1 MVSIILYTSYKGFN
15 FLLSVLPNFS
25 SQSNVLPIPEPS
37 SVLIPP
43 ILHYLHIQ
51 KSCPNSTPNLSP
63 IMIISNTCKIRPDH
77 YRVSVSEGRIHL
89 HSVVQDY
96 LWPGVLVVVGFVAEN
111 EREIVAECVGRDEQ
125 GNRIIRYL
133 VVEKGLVDRSWTIWK
148 LPRALGEDWYM
159 SRGSMGVE
167 VSVPYF
173 LFPLSDSIS
182 SSSLLVSDGNKG
194 QNISSTLSIL
204 SSFFWCV

>member
-1 MVSIILYTSYKGFN
+1 
-15 FLLSVLPNFS
+15 
-25 SQSNVLPIPEPS
+25 VLPIPEPS

-43 ILHYLHIQ
+43 ILHYSHIQ

-148 LPRALGEDWYM
+148 LTRALDEDWYM

-194 QNISSTLSIL
+194 QNLSSTLSIL

>member
-1 MVSIILYTSYKGFN
+1 MVSIILYTSYKGIN
-15 FLLSVLPNFS
+15 FLFSVLPNFS

-43 ILHYLHIQ
+43 ILHYSHIQ
-51 KSCPNSTPNLSP
+51 KSCPNSIPNPSP
-63 IMIISNTCKIRPDH
+63 MMIISNTCKIHPDH
-77 YRVSVSEGRIHL
+77 YKVSVSEGRIHL

-96 LWPGVLVVVGFVAEN
+96 LWPGVLVVVG
-111 EREIVAECVGRDEQ
+111 
-125 GNRIIRYL
+125 
-133 VVEKGLVDRSWTIWK
+133 LVDRSLTIWK

-194 QNISSTLSIL
+194 QNLSSILSIL

>member
-1 MVSIILYTSYKGFN
+1 
-15 FLLSVLPNFS
+15 VL
-25 SQSNVLPIPEPS
+25 QIPEPS
-37 SVLIPP
+37 SVIIPP
-43 ILHYLHIQ
+43 ILHYSHIQ
-51 KSCPNSTPNLSP
+51 KSCPNSIPNPSP
-63 IMIISNTCKIRPDH
+63 IMIISDTCKIRPDH
-77 YRVSVSEGRIHL
+77 YKVSVSEGRIHL

-111 EREIVAECVGRDEQ
+111 EREIVAECVGWDEQ

-182 SSSLLVSDGNKG
+182 SSSLLVSDGNKD
-194 QNISSTLSIL
+194 QNLSSTLSIL
-204 SSFFWCV
+204 ASFFWCV